1 MGEGLGDGG
10 KGREVMRAPVSDG
23 EVFAMGGLA
32 RGPPSFHLSCQFGL
46 MRLRGAPVLG
56 REVVM

>member
-1 MGEGLGDGG
+1 MEG

-23 EVFAMGGLA
+23 EVFATGGWA
-32 RGPPSFHLSCQFGL
+32 RGPLRFHLSCHSGL

-56 REVVM
+56 REMVM